1 MDNVINILQDILHGI
16 GSFLGGL
23 FGEAGDL
30 ARITDDSGLLYTA
43 VARWVFIFL
52 AIFILLKSILSLLR
66 SKNPSEVWAYLHLS
80 TSEGETIDNLPITH
94 WENVIGRS
102 SNCDLSIDDPAVS
115 RNHGTL
121 TRDDQGTWSYTD
133 LGSKNGANINGRKIK
148 KGRTAELKPGD
159 ELSVGMTQCTLF
171 PISLEERRNN
181 IQMRKMDTIL
191 LSPWPSLI
199 ALTVF
204 QFMTLLQL
212 KIGLGKEFN
221 SSIPLAFFG
230 ICVLMWAYVIMLRS
244 MRRKGFEMETI
255 AFFLSTL
262 SLAVTATCYPKAV
275 FKQFLAVAIG
285 VAVFIFMCAYLR
297 NLKRA
302 KAIRTAMYIGAA
314 VLLLFNLVFGTE
326 KYGAA
331 NWVSIA
337 GLSIQ
342 PSEIVKLAY
351 IWVGAATL
359 NELFEKK
366 NSLIFTLF
374 SGFCFCCLAL
384 MGDFGTAI
392 IFFVTYLVISFLRS
406 GDFTKLILLVGAAF
420 AGGLIILKFKA
431 YIAERFEVW
440 GHVWDYAE
448 GLGYQQTRT
457 MTAAASGGMVGV
469 GAGNG
474 WLNQVGASD
483 TDLVFGLLI
492 EEWGLIVALLAVLS
506 IITLSIFAVRSIWAG
521 RSTFYTI
528 GACSAMSIY
537 LFQTILNVFGSV
549 DLFPLTGV
557 TFPFVSNGGTSMI
570 ASWGLLAFLKAA
582 DTRQNASIAISLSE
596 KGLKVEKGDDEL

>member
-1 MDNVINILQDILHGI
+1 MDSIINAIQNIFHDIGR
-16 GSFLGGL
+16 FLGGL
-23 FGEAGDL
+23 FSNAEDVAKIAGED
-30 ARITDDSGLLYTA
+30 GLLYTA
-43 VARWVFIFL
+43 VARWIFIFL
-52 AIFILLKSILSLLR
+52 AVFILLKSILSLLR
-66 SKNPSEVWAYLHLS
+66 SKNPSEVWAYLHINN
-80 TSEGETIDNLPITH
+80 GENIPITH

-102 SNCDLSIDDPAVS
+102 KSCDISVEDPAVS

-121 TRDDQGTWSYTD
+121 TRDDKGTWFYTD
-133 LGSKNGANINGRKIK
+133 LGSKNGAYINGHKIK
-148 KGRTAELKPGD
+148 KGRSAELKPGD
-159 ELSVGMTQCTLF
+159 ELNIGMTQCTLF

-181 IQMRKMDTIL
+181 IQLRKMDTIL

-199 ALTVF
+199 ALTIF
-204 QFMTLLQL
+204 QIMTLLQL
-212 KIGLGKEFN
+212 KFALGKAFN
-221 SSIPLAFFG
+221 SSIVIAFLG
-230 ICVLMWAYVIMLRS
+230 ICILMWSYVILLRS

-262 SLAVTATCYPKAV
+262 SLAVTATCYPEAV
-275 FKQFLAVAIG
+275 FKQFIAVGMG
-285 VAVFIFMCAYLR
+285 VALFVFMCAYLR

-302 KAIRTAMYIGAA
+302 KAIRNLMYIGAA
-314 VLLLFNLVFGTE
+314 GLLIFNLVFGTT
-326 KYGAA
+326 KFGAA
-331 NWVSIA
+331 NWVEIGGFSM
-337 GLSIQ
+337 Q

-351 IWVGAATL
+351 IWVGAASL

-366 NSLIFTLF
+366 NSLIFTVF

-392 IFFVTYLVISFLRS
+392 IFFVTFLVISFLRS
-406 GDFTKLILLVGAAF
+406 GDFTKLILLVGVAF
-420 AGGLIILKFKA
+420 AGGLIVLKFKA
-431 YIAERFEVW
+431 YIAERFAVW
-440 GHVWDYAE
+440 GNVWDYAE

-528 GACSAMSIY
+528 GACSAMSMY

-570 ASWGLLAFLKAA
+570 ASWGLLVFLKAA

-596 KGLKVEKGDDEL
+596 KGLKLEKGDDEL